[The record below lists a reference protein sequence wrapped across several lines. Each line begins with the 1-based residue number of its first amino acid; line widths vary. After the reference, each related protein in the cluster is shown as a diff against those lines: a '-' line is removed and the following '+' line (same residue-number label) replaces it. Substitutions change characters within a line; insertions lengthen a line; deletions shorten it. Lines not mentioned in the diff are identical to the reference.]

1 MGRVLGFVHSTG
13 SLNTAFPF
21 LDFIYK
27 MKIFTAHQWSQ
38 KKSKMIT

>member
-27 MKIFTAHQWSQ
+27 MKIFHSTSVEPE
-38 KKSKMIT
+38 KSKMIT